1 MTTTEKDSDTLKH
14 IQLNSFSLLLG
25 IVTLF
30 SARVAHADSKEITV
44 FAAASMTEVIQ
55 ESCAA
60 FEKDT
65 GIKVKL
71 NLGSSGKLARQI
83 EAGAQA
89 NIFISASK
97 RWVDHT
103 TKEGFIKNSSVKPF
117 LSNSLVVIAPLDSD
131 VKPFKVSS
139 KIDSPSLFEGRL
151 SVGDPNFVPA
161 GQYAMEALKYCECD
175 KIFKKRLLPGANVR
189 TALMMVELGEVEM
202 GIVYKTD
209 AIKSSKVKVLSEFP
223 VESHSQIVY
232 YHGMSKDAKPA
243 TQQFYDWLT
252 NTRSNEL
259 YKKHGFK
266 PLGSQTA
273 NERKFYVGCKQA

>member
-1 MTTTEKDSDTLKH
+1 MINLKVSRY
-14 IQLNSFSLLLG
+14 IKQSAFCLLVG

-30 SARVAHADSKEITV
+30 TARVAYADSKEITV

-55 ESCAA
+55 ESCVA
-60 FEKDT
+60 FEKST

-71 NLGSSGKLARQI
+71 NLGGSGKLARQI
-83 EAGAQA
+83 EAGAEA
-89 NIFISASK
+89 DIFISASK
-97 RWVDHT
+97 KWVDYTAH
-103 TKEGFIKNSSVKPF
+103 EGFLKNSSVKPF
-117 LSNSLVVIAPLDSD
+117 LSNSLVVIAPLNSE
-131 VKPFKVSS
+131 VKPFKVSN
-139 KIDSPSLFEGRL
+139 KIDFPSLFEGRL

-189 TALMMVELGEVEM
+189 SALMMVELGEVEM

-232 YHGMSKDAKPA
+232 YHAMSNGAKPA
-243 TQQFYDWLT
+243 AQQFYNWLT
-252 NTRSNEL
+252 NTPSNEL

-273 NERKFYVGCKQA
+273 NERK